1 MENAHG
7 VSRQVGHDLRPKSTA
22 HTPLG
27 AGPGQGEIVLVRALV
42 ISRVYADPA
51 ARGKLRALAGLGVTV
66 AAAVPDRWVPA
77 GLAQP
82 QQTNWGDE
90 AGVRT
95 VPVPIRGSA
104 LASANPYWHGRTVRG
119 LLTDFR
125 PELLQIEEEPWSN
138 GAAAMARVARR
149 LKVPYVVLTRES
161 LPVTRSTLATLRRNR
176 VLAGAAGVISV
187 NEPAGR
193 LALRGRPSLP
203 HRTIPQLGVPLPLS
217 VQRAPHPGLALGF
230 VGRLMHEKGLDLLFR
245 AAVKLVGRWTITVVG
260 TGPAQEELE
269 GLAERLGIAGRV
281 TWRGALPRSAVDEVW
296 PKLDVVVVPS
306 RTTSRWIEATPRA
319 AVEAMAHGLA
329 VVGTAAGAIP
339 ETLGDAGIV
348 VPEEDVG
355 ALADALQRLHDD
367 PAEHQRL
374 GAVGRRRVMD
384 GFTDAAIAER
394 TLGFWRDLIRAT
406 A

>member
-1 MENAHG
+1 MR
-7 VSRQVGHDLRPKSTA
+7 S
-22 HTPLG
+22 
-27 AGPGQGEIVLVRALV
+27 LV
-42 ISRVYADPA
+42 ISRVYADPT
-51 ARGKLRALAGLGVTV
+51 ARGKLRALASLGVAV
-66 AAAVPDRWVPA
+66 AAAVPDRWFPA
-77 GLAQP
+77 GLERQ
-82 QQTNWGDE
+82 QQTSWGDDG
-90 AGVRT
+90 GVRT

-104 LASANPYWHGRTVRG
+104 LPAANPFWHGRTVRG

-125 PELLQIEEEPWSN
+125 PDLLQIEEEPWSN
-138 GAAAMARVARR
+138 GAAAIARVARR
-149 LKVPYVVLTRES
+149 LKIPYVILTRES

-187 NEPAGR
+187 NELAGR

-203 HRTIPQLGVPLPLS
+203 YRTIPQLGVPLPLS
-217 VQRAPHPGLALGF
+217 VQRSPHAGLAIGF
-230 VGRLMHEKGLDLLFR
+230 VGRLIHEKGLDLLFR
-245 AAVKLVGRWTITVVG
+245 AALKLEGRWTITVVG

-269 GLAERLGIAGRV
+269 GLAERLGIAGRI

-306 RTTSRWIEATPRA
+306 RTTPRWIEVTPRA
-319 AVEAMAHGLA
+319 AIEAMAHGLA
-329 VVGTAAGAIP
+329 VIGTAAGAIP

-348 VPEEDVG
+348 APEEDVG
-355 ALADALQRLHDD
+355 ALAEALQRLHDD
-367 PAEHQRL
+367 PAEYQRL

-394 TLGFWRDLIRAT
+394 TLSFWRDLLRAT